1 MLSDTLRMIAGELKL
16 CKATGA
22 HLTPETVTVLHDVL
36 ERVAIELAVI
46 ETALD
51 APPRRLTQDHL
62 QDGNIVMFPI
72 GRRPFPG
79 GMA

>member
-36 ERVAIELAVI
+36 ERVAVEIALI
-46 ETALD
+46 ETAMGE
-51 APPRRLTQDHL
+51 PPPRLTQQDL
-62 QDGNIVMFPI
+62 QDGNIVPFPI